1 MQSHVDSILLVIFI
15 SSTLCTNGN
24 EVDAHFSGLDRKIM
38 TETQPAAFEIPHRKV
53 KEEEEERVNIIPLC
67 QENGKKKMST
77 EYSTRPH
84 VFTINIFK
92 VVVLFFSVSWNTF
105 QTKSDVRLLG
115 VWLRADIRDRWTIQ
129 QEQCYFHDI
138 ISDEEAKSYHNPIQ
152 ASLDAIGKGA
162 PLSPLAQTRIWLL
175 YSAIKYELCP
185 FHTVHKERGLVQT
198 KC

>member
-1 MQSHVDSILLVIFI
+1 
-15 SSTLCTNGN
+15 
-24 EVDAHFSGLDRKIM
+24 M
-38 TETQPAAFEIPHRKV
+38 TETQPAAFER
-53 KEEEEERVNIIPLC
+53 RRAC
-67 QENGKKKMST
+67 QYNSLAWGKWLKMST

-84 VFTINIFK
+84 VFAINIFK
-92 VVVLFFSVSWNTF
+92 VVVLFSVSWNTF
-105 QTKSDVRLLG
+105 QTKRDVRLLG
-115 VWLRADIRDRWTIQ
+115 LRVWLRADIRDRWTIQ

-138 ISDEEAKSYHNPIQ
+138 ISDEEAKSYHNPIK

-162 PLSPLAQTRIWLL
+162 PLRPLAQTRIWLL